1 MNSSLVTY
9 VLAALTNSLS
19 AHHTIC
25 VNKTKDVFFEM
36 FEFSDSQVQSLQLWV
51 KTTVTANKQK
61 AFQHFANKF

>member
-19 AHHTIC
+19 VHHTIC

-51 KTTVTANKQK
+51 KTTMTANKQK